1 MIDSLSLVLRLRPR
15 FYPVFGS
22 NWTQIG
28 PKFLRARLPQCSTEL
43 LTLNERNGDFSP
55 IDPSSFWYKDAGIF
69 LLTTGL
75 DRSKLPG
82 MKPTIVFSLFLVTS
96 LVFAQNPADVKFQDA
111 SPKGAPASLSV
122 KYDPDIG
129 LYAAV
134 RNTSGKGILAF
145 FAIIEPTDSR
155 GQSVPCH
162 SRADFIFKDSV
173 LAPQAERFAC
183 PMDTS
188 TSSNEPG
195 ATVVKAVGAVLWVQF
210 EDGSTWGDAESGK
223 QILSVRSRKLAFLQK
238 LVADYYDNGETSF
251 KAMLNDQNLDPRIWA
266 VAGCL
271 VEDAKSQRIPA
282 INLAKN
288 RLEAAQKWESLL
300 GPF

>member
-1 MIDSLSLVLRLRPR
+1 
-15 FYPVFGS
+15 
-22 NWTQIG
+22 
-28 PKFLRARLPQCSTEL
+28 
-43 LTLNERNGDFSP
+43 
-55 IDPSSFWYKDAGIF
+55 
-69 LLTTGL
+69 
-75 DRSKLPG
+75 
-82 MKPTIVFSLFLVTS
+82 MKPTTVFSLFLVTS

-111 SPKGAPASLSV
+111 SSKGSPASLSV
-122 KYDPDIG
+122 KYDSDVG
-129 LYAAV
+129 LYASV

-162 SRADFIFKDSV
+162 SQADFVFKDSV

-188 TSSNEPG
+188 TASNG

-223 QILSVRSRKLAFLQK
+223 QILSVRSRKLTFMQE
-238 LVADYYDNGETSF
+238 LVAEYYDNGETSF
-251 KAMLNDQNLDPRIWA
+251 NAMLNDQNLDPRIWA

-271 VEDAKSQRIPA
+271 VEEAKSQGIPA
-282 INLAKN
+282 INLATS
-288 RLEAAQKWESLL
+288 RLEAAQKWQSLL

>member
-1 MIDSLSLVLRLRPR
+1 M
-15 FYPVFGS
+15 G
-22 NWTQIG
+22 
-28 PKFLRARLPQCSTEL
+28 
-43 LTLNERNGDFSP
+43 LNECNGDFSP
-55 IDPSSFWYKDAGIF
+55 NDPSSFGTTRRDF

-82 MKPTIVFSLFLVTS
+82 MKRTIVFALFLVTS
-96 LVFAQNPADVKFQDA
+96 LVFAQNPADIKFQDA
-111 SPKGAPASLSV
+111 SPKGAPASLLV

-173 LAPQAERFAC
+173 LAPRAERFAC

-188 TSSNEPG
+188 TSPNEPG
-195 ATVVKAVGAVLWVQF
+195 ATIVKAVGAVLWVQF

-223 QILSVRSRKLAFLQK
+223 QILSIRSRKLAFLQK
-238 LVADYYDNGETSF
+238 LVAEYYDKGETSF
-251 KAMLNDQNLDPRIWA
+251 KAMLNDQNLDPNIWA

-271 VEDAKSQRIPA
+271 VEDAKSQGIPA

>member
-1 MIDSLSLVLRLRPR
+1 M
-15 FYPVFGS
+15 
-22 NWTQIG
+22 
-28 PKFLRARLPQCSTEL
+28 
-43 LTLNERNGDFSP
+43 
-55 IDPSSFWYKDAGIF
+55 
-69 LLTTGL
+69 
-75 DRSKLPG
+75 KLA
-82 MKPTIVFSLFLVTS
+82 IVFSLLVTS

-111 SPKGAPASLSV
+111 TPKGAPASISV

-145 FAIIEPTDSR
+145 FAIIEPSDSR

-162 SRADFIFKDSV
+162 SRADFVFKESV

-188 TSSNEPG
+188 TGPNEPG
-195 ATVVKAVGAVLWVQF
+195 ATVVKGVGAVLWVQF
-210 EDGSTWGDAESGK
+210 EDGTTWGDAASGK
-223 QILSVRSRKLAFLQK
+223 QILSARSQKLAFLQR
-238 LVADYYDNGETSF
+238 LVTEYYDRGETSF
-251 KAMLNDQNLDPRIWA
+251 NVMLNDQSLDPGIWA

-271 VEDAKSQRIPA
+271 IEDAKSQRVPA

>member
-1 MIDSLSLVLRLRPR
+1 MLRQLLGAIIANDAGVGMQPTLVLA
-15 FYPVFGS
+15 
-22 NWTQIG
+22 
-28 PKFLRARLPQCSTEL
+28 FL
-43 LTLNERNGDFSP
+43 
-55 IDPSSFWYKDAGIF
+55 
-69 LLTTGL
+69 
-75 DRSKLPG
+75 
-82 MKPTIVFSLFLVTS
+82 LVTS
-96 LVFAQNPADVKFQDA
+96 LVSAQNPADIKFQDA

-122 KYDPDIG
+122 KYDSYVG

-145 FAIIEPTDSR
+145 FAIVKPTDSH

-162 SRADFIFKDSV
+162 FRADFAFKDSV

-183 PMDTS
+183 PLDTS
-188 TSSNEPG
+188 TSSNKAR

-223 QILSVRSRKLAFLQK
+223 QILSVRPQKLAFLQK
-238 LVADYYDNGETSF
+238 LVAEYYDNGETSF
-251 KAMLNDQNLDPRIWA
+251 TAMLNDRDLDPRIWP

-271 VEDAKSQRIPA
+271 IEDAKSQRIPA
-282 INLAKN
+282 IDLAKS

>member
-1 MIDSLSLVLRLRPR
+1 MSIMAILRQLPGAIIANSSEVGMQPTLVL
-15 FYPVFGS
+15 
-22 NWTQIG
+22 
-28 PKFLRARLPQCSTEL
+28 
-43 LTLNERNGDFSP
+43 
-55 IDPSSFWYKDAGIF
+55 SF
-69 LLTTGL
+69 
-75 DRSKLPG
+75 
-82 MKPTIVFSLFLVTS
+82 FLVT
-96 LVFAQNPADVKFQDA
+96 LPVFAQNPADIKFQDA

-122 KYDPDIG
+122 KYDSNVG

-145 FAIIEPTDSR
+145 FTIVKPTDSL
-155 GQSVPCH
+155 GQFVPCH
-162 SRADFIFKDSV
+162 FRADFVFKDTV
-173 LAPQAERFAC
+173 LAPQAEGFAC
-183 PMDTS
+183 PMDIS
-188 TSSNEPG
+188 IGSNKPG

-223 QILSVRSRKLAFLQK
+223 QILSVRPRKLAFLQK
-238 LVADYYDNGETSF
+238 LVAEYYDNGETSF
-251 KAMLNDQNLDPRIWA
+251 TAMLNDHDLDPRIWA

-282 INLAKN
+282 INLAKS

>member
-1 MIDSLSLVLRLRPR
+1 
-15 FYPVFGS
+15 
-22 NWTQIG
+22 
-28 PKFLRARLPQCSTEL
+28 
-43 LTLNERNGDFSP
+43 
-55 IDPSSFWYKDAGIF
+55 
-69 LLTTGL
+69 
-75 DRSKLPG
+75 

-122 KYDPDIG
+122 KYDPEIG

-162 SRADFIFKDSV
+162 SQADFVFKESS
-173 LAPQAERFAC
+173 LAPQAERPAC

-188 TSSNEPG
+188 TGPDDRG
-195 ATVVKAVGAVLWVQF
+195 ATIVKAVGAVLWVQF
-210 EDGSTWGDAESGK
+210 EDGSTWGDPESGK
-223 QILSVRSRKLAFLQK
+223 RILSVRSRKLAFLQK
-238 LVADYYDNGETSF
+238 LVAEYYDNGETSF
-251 KAMLNDQNLDPRIWA
+251 NAALNGRNVDPRIWA
-266 VAGCL
+266 IAGCIA
-271 VEDAKSQRIPA
+271 EDAKSQRIPA

-288 RLEAAQKWESLL
+288 RLEAAEKWQSVL

>member
-1 MIDSLSLVLRLRPR
+1 
-15 FYPVFGS
+15 
-22 NWTQIG
+22 
-28 PKFLRARLPQCSTEL
+28 
-43 LTLNERNGDFSP
+43 
-55 IDPSSFWYKDAGIF
+55 
-69 LLTTGL
+69 
-75 DRSKLPG
+75 
-82 MKPTIVFSLFLVTS
+82 MKPAIIVTLFLVSS
-96 LVFAQNPADVKFQDA
+96 LVFARNPAAIKFQDV
-111 SPKGAPASLSV
+111 SPKGAPASLSL

-134 RNTSGKGILAF
+134 RNTSDRGILAF

-188 TSSNEPG
+188 TGPNEPS

-210 EDGSTWGDAESGK
+210 EDGSTWGDAESGR
-223 QILSVRSRKLAFLQK
+223 QILSTRSRKRAFLQK
-238 LVADYYDNGETSF
+238 LVAEYYDHGEPSF
-251 KAMLNDQNLDPRIWA
+251 KAMLDDQNLDPRIWA

-282 INLAKN
+282 INLAIN

>member
-1 MIDSLSLVLRLRPR
+1 MSAMAIFRQLTRVPLV
-15 FYPVFGS
+15 
-22 NWTQIG
+22 QH
-28 PKFLRARLPQCSTEL
+28 
-43 LTLNERNGDFSP
+43 
-55 IDPSSFWYKDAGIF
+55 AGIF

>member
-1 MIDSLSLVLRLRPR
+1 VGTGYWRNRGFLPIEPIS
-15 FYPVFGS
+15 FG
-22 NWTQIG
+22 TTC
-28 PKFLRARLPQCSTEL
+28 R
-43 LTLNERNGDFSP
+43 D
-55 IDPSSFWYKDAGIF
+55 F

-75 DRSKLPG
+75 DRSKLPV
-82 MKPTIVFSLFLVTS
+82 MKRTMIFALFLVTS
-96 LVFAQNPADVKFQDA
+96 LAFAQNRADVKFQDA
-111 SPKGAPASLSV
+111 SPKGAPASLLV

-162 SRADFIFKDSV
+162 SQADFVFKESV

-183 PMDTS
+183 LANTS
-188 TSSNEPG
+188 TGPNEPG
-195 ATVVKAVGAVLWVQF
+195 APVVKAVGAVLWVQF

-223 QILSVRSRKLAFLQK
+223 KILSLRARKLALLQK
-238 LVADYYDNGETSF
+238 LVAEYYDNGETSF
-251 KAMLNDQNLDPRIWA
+251 NAMLNDQSVDPHIWA

-271 VEDAKSQRIPA
+271 IEDAKSQRIPA

-288 RLEAAQKWESLL
+288 RLETAQKWESLL
-300 GPF
+300 GSF